1 MKIEVKT
8 NAPSPNA
15 SAPSKLFPE
24 VRVSVKAVANERHEL
39 LIDGRKYSGGELI
52 NGKPIKLK
60 RVLCG
65 NRKFLRHRRGVLGRP
80 GVAVF

>member
-24 VRVSVKAVANERHEL
+24 VRVSVKAVANERQEL
-39 LIDGRKYSGGELI
+39 LIDGRKYSGGE
-52 NGKPIKLK
+52 
-60 RVLCG
+60 
-65 NRKFLRHRRGVLGRP
+65 
-80 GVAVF
+80 

>member
-1 MKIEVKT
+1 MEIKVKT
-8 NAPSPNA
+8 NASGPNA

-52 NGKPIKLK
+52 NGKPI
-60 RVLCG
+60 
-65 NRKFLRHRRGVLGRP
+65 LGRL